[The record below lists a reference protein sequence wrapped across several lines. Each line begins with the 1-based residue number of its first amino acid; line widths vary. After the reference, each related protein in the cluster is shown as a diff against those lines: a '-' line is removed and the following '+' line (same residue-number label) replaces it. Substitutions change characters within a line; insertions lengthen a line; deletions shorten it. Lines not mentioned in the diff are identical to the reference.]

1 MMDSTRQA
9 QFEHI
14 LGLTSAMLQK
24 ARAHEWAAVMGME
37 MERLGRLVDF
47 FATEVTRAEAAYVAT
62 AIRQMQEINRQIME
76 LGEHLQQQL
85 AGELRGLE
93 TGRKATQAYNLN
105 R

>member
-1 MMDSTRQA
+1 MLDPTRQA

-14 LGLTSAMLQK
+14 LGLTSSMLEK
-24 ARAHEWAAVMGME
+24 AQAHEWAAVMDME
-37 MERLGRLVDF
+37 VERQGRLVDF
-47 FATEVTRAEAAYVAT
+47 FATAVTHAEAADVAT

-76 LGEHLQQQL
+76 QGGHLQQQI
-85 AGELRGLE
+85 AGELRGLA